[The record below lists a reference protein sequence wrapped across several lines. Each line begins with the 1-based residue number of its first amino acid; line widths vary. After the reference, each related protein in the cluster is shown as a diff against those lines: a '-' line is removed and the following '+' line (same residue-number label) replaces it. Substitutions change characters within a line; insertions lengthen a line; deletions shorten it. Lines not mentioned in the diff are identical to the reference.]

1 MELTLDEEAK
11 CSLLRSNLTSRIDGG
26 NTSTGGGTT
35 IDVSQLRTVEK
46 KLVRRMGEGIDRLG
60 NIIKEMAR
68 TQRKLDTRTGALEL
82 KVFG

>member
-1 MELTLDEEAK
+1 
-11 CSLLRSNLTSRIDGG
+11 
-26 NTSTGGGTT
+26 
-35 IDVSQLRTVEK
+35 
-46 KLVRRMGEGIDRLG
+46 MGEGIDRLG